1 MYFEGSNNIPINEP
15 IHPVKKLFFILF
27 LALFVY
33 LGYSVFINSTH
44 FEKTQTSFN
53 YTKGTDRLD
62 ALTDTLM
69 AKKIIREPWTFKLI
83 ANLLKVEDRM
93 KSGRFMVKRNTS
105 LLNIVRM
112 LRNNQQATVKL
123 VLNKVRTKGELA
135 QLIAEQF
142 EKDSAT
148 VMTFLSSNDSLKA
161 FDTDTTQLFT
171 MLIPNTYEF
180 YWSSSMSQ
188 ILSKLQKAQ
197 IHFWSQNN
205 RIQKAA
211 AKGMSQ
217 DQIYTLASI
226 VEEETNFDSDK
237 SLIASVYQ
245 NRLKQQMPLQACPTI
260 KYAMQDFTITR
271 IYEKYL
277 TNASPYN
284 TYRVKGLPPGPICT
298 PAAKT
303 IDLVLDA
310 PKTDYIYFVAKADFS
325 GYHHFSTNYAEHDRY
340 AKEYQKKLDEYQAK
354 KAKQKTN

>member
-1 MYFEGSNNIPINEP
+1 
-15 IHPVKKLFFILF
+15 VKKILAILLSVLVFYLFFVVLIK
-27 LALFVY
+27 
-33 LGYSVFINSTH
+33 STH
-44 FEKTQTSFN
+44 FVGDKKSFE
-53 YTKGTDRLD
+53 YKGEGIEQLADSLV
-62 ALTDTLM
+62 
-69 AKKIIREPWTFKLI
+69 AKKIIFEKPSFLLLAKVFQIESKL
-83 ANLLKVEDRM
+83 KPGKFSV
-93 KSGRFMVKRNTS
+93 KSKS
-105 LLNIVRM
+105 NIISIIRM

-135 QLIAEQF
+135 KLIAVQF
-142 EKDSAT
+142 ERDSADIHY
-148 VMTFLSSNDSLKA
+148 FLNSNDSLKP
-161 FDTDTTQLFT
+161 FNTDTTQLFT
-171 MLIPNTYEF
+171 ILIPNTYEF

-188 ILSKLQKAQ
+188 ILSKFKKAQ
-197 IHFWSQNN
+197 IRFWEQEN

-211 AKGMSQ
+211 EKGMSQ
-217 DQIYTLASI
+217 NQIYTLASI

-260 KYAMQDFTITR
+260 KFAMQDFTITR

-298 PAAKT
+298 PAPKT

-325 GYHHFSTNYAEHDRY
+325 GYHHFSNNYAEHDRY

-354 KAKQKTN
+354 KAKQKNQ

>member
-1 MYFEGSNNIPINEP
+1 MKNLLSILISVIVFYI
-15 IHPVKKLFFILF
+15 FFI
-27 LALFVY
+27 
-33 LGYSVFINSTH
+33 VFIKSTH
-44 FEKTQTSFN
+44 FNDEQVYFEYKHEGLSQLADS
-53 YTKGTDRLD
+53 LV
-62 ALTDTLM
+62 
-69 AKKIIREPWTFKLI
+69 AKKIIFEKTSFLLFAK
-83 ANLLKVEDRM
+83 ALKVED
-93 KSGRFMVKRNTS
+93 KIKDGRFLVKKKTS
-105 LLNIVRM
+105 VLDLIRM

-135 QLIAEQF
+135 KLIAKTF
-142 EKDSAT
+142 DKDSAA
-148 VMTFLSSNDSLKA
+148 VMTFLSSNDSLQS

-171 MLIPNTYEF
+171 LLIPNTYEF
-180 YWSSSMSQ
+180 YWSSSMAQ

-211 AKGMSQ
+211 MIGMSQ
-217 DQIYTLASI
+217 NEIYTLASI

-245 NRLKQQMPLQACPTI
+245 NRLEKQMPLQACPTI

-277 TNASPYN
+277 SNASPYN
-284 TYRVKGLPPGPICT
+284 TYRIKGLPPGPICT

-303 IDLVLDA
+303 IDIVLDA

-325 GYHHFSTNYAEHDRY
+325 GYHHFSNNYGEHDRY

-354 KAKQKTN
+354 KAMDNNSDRN

>member
-1 MYFEGSNNIPINEP
+1 MKNLLSILISVIVFYI
-15 IHPVKKLFFILF
+15 FFI
-27 LALFVY
+27 
-33 LGYSVFINSTH
+33 VFIKSTH
-44 FEKTQTSFN
+44 FNDEQVYFEYKHEGLSQLADS
-53 YTKGTDRLD
+53 LVV
-62 ALTDTLM
+62 
-69 AKKIIREPWTFKLI
+69 KKIIFEKTSFLLFAK
-83 ANLLKVEDRM
+83 ALKVED
-93 KSGRFMVKRNTS
+93 KIKDGRFLVKKKTS
-105 LLNIVRM
+105 VLDLIRM

-135 QLIAEQF
+135 KLIAKTF
-142 EKDSAT
+142 DKDSAA
-148 VMTFLSSNDSLKA
+148 VMTFLSSNDSLQA

-171 MLIPNTYEF
+171 LLIPNTYEY
-180 YWSSSMSQ
+180 YWSSSMAQ

-211 AKGMSQ
+211 MIGMSQ
-217 DQIYTLASI
+217 NEIYTLASI

-245 NRLKQQMPLQACPTI
+245 NRLEKQMPLQACPTI

-277 TNASPYN
+277 SNASPYN
-284 TYRVKGLPPGPICT
+284 TYRIKGLPPGPICT

-325 GYHHFSTNYAEHDRY
+325 GYHHFSNNYAEHDRY

-354 KAKQKTN
+354 KAMDNNSDGN

>member
-1 MYFEGSNNIPINEP
+1 M
-15 IHPVKKLFFILF
+15 KKLLSILLSVIVFYIFFI
-27 LALFVY
+27 
-33 LGYSVFINSTH
+33 VFIKSTH
-44 FEKTQTSFN
+44 FNEAQVYFEYKNEGLNQ
-53 YTKGTDRLD
+53 
-62 ALTDTLM
+62 LTDSLV
-69 AKKIIREPWTFKLI
+69 AKKIIYEKTSFLLLSKV
-83 ANLLKVEDRM
+83 LKVEE
-93 KSGRFMVKRNTS
+93 KIKAGRFLVKRKTS
-105 LLNIVRM
+105 VLDIIRM
-112 LRNNQQATVKL
+112 LRNNRQATVKL

-135 QLIAEQF
+135 KLIAKAF
-142 EKDSAT
+142 DRDSAA
-148 VMTFLSSNDSLKA
+148 VMTFLSSNDSLQA

-171 MLIPNTYEF
+171 LLIPNTYEY
-180 YWSSSMSQ
+180 YWSSSMAQ

-197 IHFWSQNN
+197 IYFWSQNN

-211 AKGMSQ
+211 SKGMSQ
-217 DQIYTLASI
+217 NQTYTLASI

-245 NRLKQQMPLQACPTI
+245 NRLEKQMPLQACPTI

-277 TNASPYN
+277 SNASPYN

-325 GYHHFSTNYAEHDRY
+325 GYHHFSNNYAEHDRY

-354 KAKQKTN
+354 KAQEKNP

>member
-1 MYFEGSNNIPINEP
+1 M
-15 IHPVKKLFFILF
+15 KKLLFSLF
-27 LALFVY
+27 LAMTVY
-33 LGYSVFINSTH
+33 LAYSVFVNSTH
-44 FEKTQTSFN
+44 FEKAQTSFH
-53 YTKGTDRLD
+53 YTKDAGGLD
-62 ALTDTLM
+62 ALADTLM
-69 AKKIIREPWTFKLI
+69 AKKIIREPWSFKLI
-83 ANLLKVEDRM
+83 ATILKVEDRM
-93 KSGRFMVKRNTS
+93 KSGRFMVKRHTS
-105 LLNIVRM
+105 LLNIIRM
-112 LRNNQQATVKL
+112 LRNNRQATVKL

-135 QLIAEQF
+135 KLIAEQF

-148 VMTFLSSNDSLKA
+148 VMTFLTSNDSLKA
-161 FDTDTTQLFT
+161 FQTDTTQLFT
-171 MLIPNTYEF
+171 LLIPNTYEF
-180 YWSSSMSQ
+180 YWSSSMDQ
-188 ILSKLQKAQ
+188 IFSKLQKEQ
-197 IHFWSQNN
+197 VHFWSEHN

-217 DQIYTLASI
+217 NQIYTLASI
-226 VEEETNFDSDK
+226 VEEETNYDSDK

-277 TNASPYN
+277 TNPSPYN

-325 GYHHFSTNYAEHDRY
+325 GYHHFSNNYAEHDRY

-354 KAKQKTN
+354 KAKLH

>member
-1 MYFEGSNNIPINEP
+1 MKNLLSILISVIVFYI
-15 IHPVKKLFFILF
+15 FFI
-27 LALFVY
+27 
-33 LGYSVFINSTH
+33 VFIKSTH
-44 FEKTQTSFN
+44 FNDEQVYFEYKHEGLSQLADS
-53 YTKGTDRLD
+53 LV
-62 ALTDTLM
+62 
-69 AKKIIREPWTFKLI
+69 AKKIIFEKTSFLLFAK
-83 ANLLKVEDRM
+83 ALKVED
-93 KSGRFMVKRNTS
+93 KIKDGRFLVKKKTS
-105 LLNIVRM
+105 VLDLIRM

-135 QLIAEQF
+135 KLIAKTF
-142 EKDSAT
+142 DKDSAA
-148 VMTFLSSNDSLKA
+148 VMTFLSSNDSLQS

-171 MLIPNTYEF
+171 LLIPNTYEY
-180 YWSSSMSQ
+180 YWSSSMAQ

-211 AKGMSQ
+211 MIGMSQ
-217 DQIYTLASI
+217 NEIYTLASI

-245 NRLKQQMPLQACPTI
+245 NRLEKQMPLQACPTI

-277 TNASPYN
+277 SNASPYN
-284 TYRVKGLPPGPICT
+284 TYRIKGLPPGPICT

-325 GYHHFSTNYAEHDRY
+325 GYHHFSNNYAEHDRY

-354 KAKQKTN
+354 KAMDNNSDRN